1 MKPRTQRQDAGI
13 TLLELL
19 VAMTLFSLLSAAVLF
34 SLRTAT
40 STLERTRE
48 RIHDARKIEGA
59 ERALERMLSGL
70 IRIDA
75 EFYEPGTNQP
85 SFYLFFQ
92 GEPRA
97 MRFVTSYSLQQGAR
111 GAPHIVEFSVMPRE
125 DRQGVRLIVNE
136 LSYFGPASVGA
147 RMLGLQRDPAGG
159 NPLMQFAPVVPGP
172 QSFVLA
178 DRLPNCQFLY
188 LDRFDPTY
196 GDRWLSLWR
205 DPVLPRAIRI
215 DMGTRAVTGQVY
227 VSPNR

>member
-1 MKPRTQRQDAGI
+1 MKLRTQRGNAGV

-34 SLRTAT
+34 SLRTAI

-48 RIHDARKIEGA
+48 RIRDARKIEGA
-59 ERALERMLSGL
+59 ERELERMVSGL
-70 IRIDA
+70 IRTDA
-75 EFYEPGTNQP
+75 EYYEPGSNQSSP
-85 SFYLFFQ
+85 YLFFQ
-92 GEPRA
+92 GEPRS

-125 DRQGVRLIVNE
+125 DHQGVRLFVNE
-136 LSYFGPASVGA
+136 LPYFGPASVGA
-147 RMLGLQRDPAGG
+147 RMMGLRRDSNGYPV
-159 NPLMQFAPVVPGP
+159 MQFAPIAPGP

-196 GDRWLSLWR
+196 GDRWLPFWR
-205 DPVLPRAIRI
+205 DPILPRAIRI

-227 VSPNR
+227 VSTIR